1 MGLRRQRKANGP
13 QAWETGL
20 LEPLVRI
27 AYVIAINTSE
37 VTAGSFL
44 RTGKGQS
51 SEEMAKEVEV

>member
-1 MGLRRQRKANGP
+1 MAPKRGKLAFWNP
-13 QAWETGL
+13 F
-20 LEPLVRI
+20 VRI